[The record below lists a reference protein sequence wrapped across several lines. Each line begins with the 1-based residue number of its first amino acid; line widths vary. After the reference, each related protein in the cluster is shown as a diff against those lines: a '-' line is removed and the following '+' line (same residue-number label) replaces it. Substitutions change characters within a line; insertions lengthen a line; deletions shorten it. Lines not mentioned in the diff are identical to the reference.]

1 MAEAAVRAAS
11 RTGTEVQP
19 TRVAGAEAGRRG
31 PWVLLRRR
39 KPTDLLS
46 PEQMEET
53 AEATPSAEAV
63 G

>member
-19 TRVAGAEAGRRG
+19 TDVPGKDAGPRG

-39 KPTDLLS
+39 KPTDLPT
-46 PEQMEET
+46 PEQMEE
-53 AEATPSAEAV
+53 SAEAIAV